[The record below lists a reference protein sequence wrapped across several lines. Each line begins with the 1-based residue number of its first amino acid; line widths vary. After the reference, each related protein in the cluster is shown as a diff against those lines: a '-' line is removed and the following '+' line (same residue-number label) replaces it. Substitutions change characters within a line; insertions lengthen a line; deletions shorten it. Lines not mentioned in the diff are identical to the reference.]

1 MKQSVVS
8 LTSWKPRLSNY
19 KSYVEKKKLIC
30 KTVRH
35 FFENCNDNGFNS
47 WRFTIV
53 DCLNNVNESTADDIN
68 LKNFT
73 T

>member
-1 MKQSVVS
+1 MKQSVGS
-8 LTSWKPRLSNY
+8 LTSWKSRLSNY
-19 KSYVEKKKLIC
+19 KSYVKKKKLIC
-30 KTVRH
+30 RTVRH
-35 FFENCNDNGFNS
+35 FFENCNDNGFNN